1 MGYTR
6 TSVEPGPCRHLTAG
20 VTLASAGILALS
32 LVAVPPDIDV
42 ARNEIRGMRV
52 AAHAL
57 PSAAFLSAVE
67 EFISDRPSLRH
78 LPHPLS

>member
-1 MGYTR
+1 MGYAST
-6 TSVEPGPCRHLTAG
+6 TVASGSCRHLTAG
-20 VTLASAGILALS
+20 VTVVSADILALS
-32 LVAVPPDIDV
+32 LVAVPPDVDV
-42 ARNEIRGMRV
+42 ARNEIRAMRL

-57 PSAAFLSAVE
+57 PSAAYLDAVE